1 MKKFALIVFLGLL
14 ASCNP
19 LDHCDVLYSKDGKT
33 VLECQR

>member
-1 MKKFALIVFLGLL
+1 MKKIVLIVLLLGL